1 MGRPF
6 RFSAV
11 YFKILFFLDKLLP
24 ITYIQI
30 QLINLILTVIRIIMR
45 GDKMVKADPKT
56 SCCIDVSKTASCCR
70 VESLISVDER
80 GQMVLPKELREKAN
94 IKAGDKLALISW
106 EKDVGYCC
114 LTLIKAD
121 NLADRVKEFLGPVM
135 SNLGGMENERRR
147 NQEGG

>member
-1 MGRPF
+1 
-6 RFSAV
+6 
-11 YFKILFFLDKLLP
+11 
-24 ITYIQI
+24 
-30 QLINLILTVIRIIMR
+30 MR

-56 SCCIDVSKTASCCR
+56 SCCTDVSKTASCCR

-106 EKDVGYCC
+106 EKDGDICC

-135 SNLGGMENERRR
+135 SNLGGM
-147 NQEGG
+147 GK